1 MPDEA
6 AVLKGSGTSEQQAYQ
21 EFYGRVPRSVE
32 VELTEELVDC
42 CVPGEG
48 TMRAMLCVRLVY
60 SSTRVEATAHTLRS
74 CTPVDCCTP
83 STQ

>member
-1 MPDEA
+1 MVAGCRRHSIWLQAAGGIPYGCRLQEVPDEA

-42 CVPGEG
+42 CVPGE
-48 TMRAMLCVRLVY
+48 TQCHAHAAMR
-60 SSTRVEATAHTLRS
+60 
-74 CTPVDCCTP
+74 
-83 STQ
+83 

>member
-42 CVPGEG
+42 CVPGE
-48 TMRAMLCVRLVY
+48 AAAWPCVRASRDLEC
-60 SSTRVEATAHTLRS
+60 SCRSHT
-74 CTPVDCCTP
+74 PHP
-83 STQ
+83 

>member
-32 VELTEELVDC
+32 VEPTEEPNPIPD
-42 CVPGEG
+42 PD
-48 TMRAMLCVRLVY
+48 
-60 SSTRVEATAHTLRS
+60 
-74 CTPVDCCTP
+74 PDP
-83 STQ
+83 NPDPDPDPNPDP

>member
-32 VELTEELVDC
+32 VELTDELVDC
-42 CVPGEG
+42 SVHPLSYCF
-48 TMRAMLCVRLVY
+48 L
-60 SSTRVEATAHTLRS
+60 ATA
-74 CTPVDCCTP
+74 P
-83 STQ
+83 